1 MQKAQSYRL
10 KVPLINE
17 QEKKIANIA
26 KTKDFPNYI
35 IVKTPA
41 NLVSEDPSQEQS
53 RQFKDFQ
60 TSLKNVQSVQAD

>member
-1 MQKAQSYRL
+1 
-10 KVPLINE
+10 VPLINE
-17 QEKKIANIA
+17 QEKKIINENIS

-41 NLVSEDPSQEQS
+41 NLISEDPGEEQS

-60 TSLKNVQSVQAD
+60 SSLKKLQSVQAD

>member
-1 MQKAQSYRL
+1 
-10 KVPLINE
+10 VPLINE
-17 QEKKIANIA
+17 QENKIINENIS

-41 NLVSEDPSQEQS
+41 NLISEDPGEEQS

-60 TSLKNVQSVQAD
+60 SSLKKLQSVQAD